1 MSKGTK
7 TEAQQAAY
15 FDDVEKCVE
24 YAHRINPKLQVM
36 QVSATSGAG
45 MAEWIAWLL
54 QGLDRARAARRD
66 NVELLKQRIAEL
78 EAQLAE

>member
-1 MSKGTK
+1 
-7 TEAQQAAY
+7 
-15 FDDVEKCVE
+15 
-24 YAHRINPKLQVM
+24 M

-54 QGLDRARAARRD
+54 HGLDRARAARRD